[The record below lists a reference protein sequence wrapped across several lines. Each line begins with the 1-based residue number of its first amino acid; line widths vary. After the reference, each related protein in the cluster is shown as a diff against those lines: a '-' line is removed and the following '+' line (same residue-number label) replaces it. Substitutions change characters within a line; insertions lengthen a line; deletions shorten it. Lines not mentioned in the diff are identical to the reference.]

1 MTDEALSVQD
11 FSAMTDLY
19 AITDNVGKMRLLP
32 IGIWPVLTLA
42 FGAALPM
49 LLVSLASVTVARVL
63 EVLRMVVLG
72 R

>member
-1 MTDEALSVQD
+1 VQD
-11 FSAMTDLY
+11 FSATTDLY
-19 AITDNVGKMRLLP
+19 AITDNVAKMRLLP